1 MLKTERNKEIDQ
13 YITGKV
19 LKTERNA
26 QNREMLK
33 TDKEIEQYI
42 TGNEMLKTERNKKI
56 DQYITG
62 N

>member
-13 YITGKV
+13 YITG
-19 LKTERNA
+19 
-26 QNREMLK
+26 
-33 TDKEIEQYI
+33 
-42 TGNEMLKTERNKKI
+42 NEMLKTERYKEI

>member
-13 YITGKV
+13 YITG
-19 LKTERNA
+19 
-26 QNREMLK
+26 
-33 TDKEIEQYI
+33 
-42 TGNEMLKTERNKKI
+42 NEMLKTERIKEI

>member
-13 YITGKV
+13 YITG
-19 LKTERNA
+19 N
-26 QNREMLK
+26 EMLK
-33 TDKEIEQYI
+33 IER
-42 TGNEMLKTERNKKI
+42 ESLKFKTERNKKI

>member
-13 YITGKV
+13 YITG
-19 LKTERNA
+19 
-26 QNREMLK
+26 
-33 TDKEIEQYI
+33 
-42 TGNEMLKTERNKKI
+42 NEMLKTERNKVV

>member
-13 YITGKV
+13 YITG
-19 LKTERNA
+19 
-26 QNREMLK
+26 
-33 TDKEIEQYI
+33 
-42 TGNEMLKTERNKKI
+42 NEMLKTERYKVI

>member
-13 YITGKV
+13 YITG
-19 LKTERNA
+19 
-26 QNREMLK
+26 
-33 TDKEIEQYI
+33 
-42 TGNEMLKTERNKKI
+42 NEMLKTERNKEI

>member
-13 YITGKV
+13 YITG
-19 LKTERNA
+19 
-26 QNREMLK
+26 
-33 TDKEIEQYI
+33 
-42 TGNEMLKTERNKKI
+42 NEMLKTERSRERRDKERNKKI